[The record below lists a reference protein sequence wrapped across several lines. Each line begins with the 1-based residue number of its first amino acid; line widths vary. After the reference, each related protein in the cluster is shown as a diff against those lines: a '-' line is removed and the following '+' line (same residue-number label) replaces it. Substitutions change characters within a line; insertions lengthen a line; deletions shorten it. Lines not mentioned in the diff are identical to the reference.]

1 MDQPISSADGD
12 IQYVLNNSSQFIL
25 EPSDPEKLGNVFYTD
40 GTQAIF
46 VDGGLIADS
55 TDGDGQTYVLQDC
68 DLNQYYIPETGD
80 IFLSEEDQSSSGFLE
95 TVPSQLETD
104 ESTSSNQLVQIIVE
118 DQVVDLEDFI
128 QQGDAAVV
136 QIAGEENRYQYAV
149 LKDGKLHIQ
158 SYPEIGDSQDL
169 VQVADEAPSTEW
181 DKITGRN
188 LITGK
193 QLSLRSLAENRQ
205 KKVLTKRKRK
215 NKNGLLGLL
224 NKKLELG
231 QTVDGKK
238 LFLKII
244 HIGNKP
250 DVSIEKPAD
259 QKSDQS
265 NQVTCS
271 PKDTYSVN
279 SVKTENNEE
288 DTCNLEFQSTN
299 YVLPTS
305 TINEIVS
312 TPTNTAFIIKRK
324 FVSKEVLDQ
333 ISKTLSGLMKL
344 ESVKKKLKNKLLL
357 VKVVEERYV
366 QSKKGFDKNC
376 SYSCGCIVDE
386 YLVDQ
391 ETGDLVQNWTY
402 IAEEN
407 KEPEENTNG
416 EADRKT
422 QLLEVL
428 QLTLLITYQKK
439 GPHVKVILDPHG
451 TLLQCLKCNKSFKT
465 KGLLYAHLA
474 SEHGVNVA
482 TKQCG
487 NCSFTAT
494 SDSEWEEHRKYHE
507 GQQVLGCVEEG
518 CDAYFSTL
526 INLSKHAE
534 VHKKNNN
541 NKKYSLSSKQ
551 LSSLYLAEDLNG
563 TTKKSQESKQGK
575 IFQCKSCKRI
585 FSRYSNLMRH
595 AEIHTGQDMYR
606 CSICGSTYHYASSLT
621 RHMVQ
626 NHIKA

>member
-136 QIAGEENRYQYAV
+136 QIAGEENR
-149 LKDGKLHIQ
+149 
-158 SYPEIGDSQDL
+158 
-169 VQVADEAPSTEW
+169 
-181 DKITGRN
+181 
-188 LITGK
+188 
-193 QLSLRSLAENRQ
+193 
-205 KKVLTKRKRK
+205 
-215 NKNGLLGLL
+215 
-224 NKKLELG
+224 
-231 QTVDGKK
+231 
-238 LFLKII
+238 
-244 HIGNKP
+244 
-250 DVSIEKPAD
+250 
-259 QKSDQS
+259 
-265 NQVTCS
+265 
-271 PKDTYSVN
+271 
-279 SVKTENNEE
+279 
-288 DTCNLEFQSTN
+288 
-299 YVLPTS
+299 
-305 TINEIVS
+305 
-312 TPTNTAFIIKRK
+312 
-324 FVSKEVLDQ
+324 
-333 ISKTLSGLMKL
+333 
-344 ESVKKKLKNKLLL
+344 
-357 VKVVEERYV
+357 
-366 QSKKGFDKNC
+366 
-376 SYSCGCIVDE
+376 
-386 YLVDQ
+386 
-391 ETGDLVQNWTY
+391 
-402 IAEEN
+402 
-407 KEPEENTNG
+407 
-416 EADRKT
+416 
-422 QLLEVL
+422 LLEVL